1 MSQPPAH
8 DLSWS
13 TACSAAPPDLNAA
26 EVSHLQAHLALC
38 KRQRRWSERWQCAAQ
53 DLLVLATARLLTTA
67 LLIAAAVLLLQAL

>member
-8 DLSWS
+8 DLSWC

-26 EVSHLQAHLALC
+26 EVSHLQAHLVLC
-38 KRQRRWSERWQCAAQ
+38 ERHRGWGERWQCAAQ
-53 DLLVLATARLLTTA
+53 DLLVMATARLLTTA